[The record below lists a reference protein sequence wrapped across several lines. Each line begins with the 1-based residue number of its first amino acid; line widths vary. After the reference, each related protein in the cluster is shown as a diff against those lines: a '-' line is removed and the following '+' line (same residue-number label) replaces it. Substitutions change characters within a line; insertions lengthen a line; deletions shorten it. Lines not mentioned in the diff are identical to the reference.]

1 MATVDRR
8 RRRTQE
14 AALDAA
20 ERLFLERGYPAATVE
35 AIAAEADIAVS
46 SIYFNFE
53 GGKRDLYL
61 ELARRAMDTS
71 VERLFEADDPD
82 ADPFERLLDNGRTY
96 LRFHLEHPLAMRL
109 IALRDVEGSDPRI
122 DETRS
127 FIGTRVWRMFEHLI
141 ELVRG
146 AQEHG
151 GNTSADPRALATFLW
166 SAWNGAILLHTN
178 GMLDDRQLESVLN
191 EGATV
196 VLAGLSTSP

>member
-14 AALDAA
+14 AALVAA

-71 VERLFEADDPD
+71 VEQLLAADDPD
-82 ADPFERLLDNGRTY
+82 ADPFERLRAHGREY
-96 LRFHLEHPLAMRL
+96 LRFHLDNPLAMRL
-109 IALRDVEGSDPRI
+109 IALRDMEGPDPRV
-122 DETRS
+122 DDARS
-127 FIGTRVWRMFEHLI
+127 YIGARIWRMFEHLI

-146 AQEHG
+146 AQERG
-151 GNTSADPRALATFLW
+151 GNDKADPRALATFFW
-166 SAWNGAILLHTN
+166 SAWNGAILLHAN
-178 GMLDDRQLESVLN
+178 GMLDARQLAAVLDQ
-191 EGATV
+191 GADV
-196 VLAGLSTSP
+196 VLAGLSAKP